1 MKYFVNYNN
10 PERHFIDFKLVIE
23 TKDIHILKLQLPSWR
38 PGRYELGNFAKNIK
52 GFKVFTNDFQEV
64 SFSKKNK
71 DLWEIDCNNL
81 HNISIHYQYY
91 AAELN
96 AGSTYLDQNQL
107 YINPVNCMFYN
118 IDSYELGYEVE
129 FDIPNDYQI
138 FSSLN
143 QSSNNILTASNYEEL
158 ADSPIVI
165 SNNSQSE
172 SIIVNGINF
181 TFCFQGE
188 VKVDWDRI
196 FKDFKL
202 FIQYQI
208 QVFGSF
214 PHKKFLFLFQ
224 ITPYSSYH
232 GVEHHKSTV
241 ILLGPSYNIFN
252 SFYTELLGV
261 SSHEL
266 YHVWNVKN
274 IRPKAMLPYN
284 FSVENYTDM
293 GYVTEG
299 VTTYMGD
306 RILFESG
313 VFSLD
318 QYFKE
323 LQKIFQRHFHN
334 DGRKYYSVAESSFDT
349 WLDGYVSGTPG
360 RKVSI
365 YVEGALI
372 ALICDAQIRKATKHK
387 KSLHQ
392 VMKKM
397 YSGSDKLTGYDR
409 VSYKELLESVSGIS
423 FDEVFR
429 NLIYG
434 KEDFHPYL
442 VESLAVFGWSFKAV
456 KHENCS
462 WNYGFKSSLNSNN
475 IKVIN
480 VLENSAAFNS
490 HLMED
495 DQILAVNNYSLNNDL
510 DKWLNYFNDD
520 DIVLRI
526 SRKGKIMDLKLKKEN
541 DIQYFNYKFSEK

>member
-1 MKYFVNYNN
+1 MKYFVKYKN
-10 PERHFIDFKLVIE
+10 PERHFIDFKLVVN
-23 TKDIHILKLQLPSWR
+23 TKNIHILKLQLPSWR

-52 GFKVFTNDFQEV
+52 DFKVFTNDNQLV
-64 SFSKKNK
+64 RFSKKNK
-71 DLWEIDCNNL
+71 DLWEIDCSNFQS
-81 HNISIHYQYY
+81 ISIQYQYY
-91 AAELN
+91 AADLN

-118 IDSYELGYEVE
+118 IDNYELGYEVE
-129 FDIPNDYQI
+129 FDIPNNYKI
-138 FSSLN
+138 FSSLQ
-143 QSSNNILTASNYEEL
+143 QSSKKILTASNFEEL

-165 SNNSQSE
+165 SNNSQFN
-172 SIIVNGINF
+172 SITINDIIF

-188 VKVDWDRI
+188 IKVEWDRI
-196 FKDFKL
+196 FKDFKR

-208 QVFGSF
+208 QLFGSF
-214 PHKKFLFLFQ
+214 PHEKFLFLFQ

-241 ILLGPSYNIFN
+241 ILLGPTYSIFDT
-252 SFYTELLGV
+252 FYSELLGI
-261 SSHEL
+261 SSHEF

-274 IRPKAMLPYN
+274 IRPNAMLPYN
-284 FSVENYTDM
+284 FSKENYTDM
-293 GYVTEG
+293 GYVSEG

-313 VFSLD
+313 VFSVD

-349 WLDGYVSGTPG
+349 WLDGYVSGSPG

-365 YVEGALI
+365 YIEGALI
-372 ALICDAQIRKATKHK
+372 ALICDAQIRKATNHK

-392 VMKKM
+392 VMKSM
-397 YSGSDKLTGYDR
+397 YSGTDKLTGYDSL
-409 VSYKELLESVSGIS
+409 SYKKLLESVSGIS
-423 FDEVFR
+423 FEKIFK
-429 NLIYG
+429 NLVYG

-442 VESLAVFGWSFKAV
+442 IDSLAVFGWSFKKV

-462 WNYGFKSSLNSNN
+462 WNYGFKSSFINN
-475 IKVIN
+475 KLKIIS

-490 HLMED
+490 YLVED
-495 DQILAVNNYSLNNDL
+495 DCILAVNNYSLENNL
-510 DKWLNYFNDD
+510 DKWLNYFNND
-520 DIVLRI
+520 DIVLKI
-526 SRKGKIMDLKLKKEN
+526 SRKGKIMDLKLNKEN
-541 DIQYFNYKFSEK
+541 DIQYFNYKFFKK

>member
-1 MKYFVNYNN
+1 MKYFVKYNN
-10 PERHFIDFKLVIE
+10 PERHFIDFKLVVN
-23 TKDIHILKLQLPSWR
+23 TKNIHILKLQLPSWR

-52 GFKVFTNDFQEV
+52 DFKVFTNDNQLV
-64 SFSKKNK
+64 RFSKKNK
-71 DLWEIDCNNL
+71 DLWEIDCNNFQR
-81 HNISIHYQYY
+81 ISIHYQYY
-91 AAELN
+91 AADLN

-107 YINPVNCMFYN
+107 YINPVNCMLYN
-118 IDSYELGYEVE
+118 IDNYELGYEVE
-129 FDIPNDYQI
+129 FDIPSDYQI
-138 FSSLN
+138 FSSLK
-143 QSSNNILTASNYEEL
+143 QCSKKILTASNFEEL
-158 ADSPIVI
+158 ADSPIII

-172 SIIVNGINF
+172 SITINDIIF

-188 VKVDWDRI
+188 IKVDWDRI
-196 FKDFKL
+196 FKDFKR
-202 FIQYQI
+202 FILYQI
-208 QVFGSF
+208 QLFGSF
-214 PHKKFLFLFQ
+214 PHEKFIFLFQ

-241 ILLGPSYNIFN
+241 ILLGPSYSIFD
-252 SFYTELLGV
+252 SFYSELLGI

-284 FSVENYTDM
+284 FSKENYTDM

-313 VFSLD
+313 VFSTD

-349 WLDGYVSGTPG
+349 WLDGYVSGSPG

-372 ALICDAQIRKATKHK
+372 ALICDAQIRKATNHN

-392 VMKKM
+392 VMKSM
-397 YSGSDKLTGYDR
+397 YSGTDKLTGYDSL
-409 VSYKELLESVSGIS
+409 SYKKLLESVSGIS
-423 FDEVFR
+423 FDKIFK
-429 NLIYG
+429 NLVYG
-434 KEDFHPYL
+434 KEDFYPYL
-442 VESLAVFGWSFKAV
+442 MDSLAVFGWSFNEV
-456 KHENCS
+456 KHEKCS
-462 WNYGFKSSLNSNN
+462 WNFGFKSNLINNKLKINS
-475 IKVIN
+475 

-490 HLMED
+490 HLVED
-495 DQILAVNNYSLNNDL
+495 DYILAVNNYSLENNL
-510 DKWLNYFNDD
+510 DKWLNYFNND
-520 DIVLRI
+520 DIILKI
-526 SRKGKIMDLKLKKEN
+526 SRKGKIMDLKLNKEN
-541 DIQYFNYKFSEK
+541 DIQYFNYKFLKK